1 MSTQTLAALNAPL
14 LVLRVLSAQYPNLPA
29 PGVSVSTVFPD
40 LLELSFHDDFAGFE
54 AWRDA
59 LEIAPESV
67 THHVQGGGRTGVL
80 AVHTEYAGARLHLI
94 GYAKVPVSQ
103 AARPGAGVGP

>member
-1 MSTQTLAALNAPL
+1 MSTQTLGELNAPL
-14 LVLRVLSAQYPNLPA
+14 RTLQILSAQYPNLPA
-29 PGVSVSTVFPD
+29 PGVSVSTIYPD

-67 THHVQGGGRTGVL
+67 THHVQGNGRTGVL
-80 AVHTEYAGARLHLI
+80 IVRTEYAGARLHLI
-94 GYAKVPVSQ
+94 GYATVP
-103 AARPGAGVGP
+103 APGGGRSRSEVGP